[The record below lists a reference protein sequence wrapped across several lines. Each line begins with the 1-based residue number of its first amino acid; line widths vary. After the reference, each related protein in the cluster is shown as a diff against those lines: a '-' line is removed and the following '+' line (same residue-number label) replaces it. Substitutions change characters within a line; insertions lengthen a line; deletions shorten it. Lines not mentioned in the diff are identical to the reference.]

1 MGVKIKFDS
10 KKLERQIKE
19 QSLKIAK
26 EDIIKNGTEGTCSEC
41 SHVFTVKP
49 GVNSCPDCG
58 NEFTVKIK

>member
-26 EDIIKNGTEGTCSEC
+26 QDIIKNGTEGTCPEC

-49 GVNSCPDCG
+49 GVNTCPDCG

>member
-26 EDIIKNGTEGTCSEC
+26 QDIIKNGT
-41 SHVFTVKP
+41 
-49 GVNSCPDCG
+49 
-58 NEFTVKIK
+58 

>member
-26 EDIIKNGTEGTCSEC
+26 
-41 SHVFTVKP
+41 
-49 GVNSCPDCG
+49 
-58 NEFTVKIK
+58 